1 MIKPVAAAFSP
12 FKRNPGAICV
22 FRCVAMIAAALVLST
37 QNSSLCYAV
46 DKYEGKATNSAGDF
60 NYGKVTF
67 TVSGTTMK
75 DLKIEGVTTSGCGGY
90 KNVIVPKI
98 KIRGTKFSAGY
109 VPVPGLDDIVT
120 VSGTI
125 RNGKVTGIFAEGPL
139 CQNDGKFTARKK

>member
-1 MIKPVAAAFSP
+1 MISAVTSATPLSFGKQNTQCAL
-12 FKRNPGAICV
+12 
-22 FRCVAMIAAALVLST
+22 RCMTILASALVILT
-37 QNSSLCYAV
+37 QGMSVCYAV
-46 DKYEGKATNSAGDF
+46 DRYEGQATNSTGTF